1 MHFDGFELSTDRSRL
16 DLDRIEAF
24 LRASYWAAER
34 PRDVIAHT
42 LEHSLCLGL
51 YRIED
56 GLQVGFCRAVT
67 DYSTFAWIADVFV
80 DPSLRGMGLGK
91 RMVQSLFGLPELAGV
106 RLVLQTNDAH
116 GLYAQFGFLPLF
128 HTERWMERAP

>member
-1 MHFDGFELSTDRSRL
+1 MHLDGFELSTDRSRL
-16 DLDRIEAF
+16 DLDRVEVF

-34 PRDVIAHT
+34 PRDVIART
-42 LEHSLCLGL
+42 FEHSLCLGL

-56 GLQVGFCRAVT
+56 GLQVAFCRAVT
-67 DYSTFAWIADVFV
+67 DYSTFAWIADVLV
-80 DPSLRGMGLGK
+80 DPDLRGLGLGK
-91 RMVQSLFGLPELAGV
+91 HMVQSLVGLPELAGV

-116 GLYAQFGFLPLF
+116 SLYAHFGFHPLS